1 MEIRH
6 TVHLDTTVILSNWI
20 LALQACVE
28 EISGDVVT
36 KKAGKLQPG
45 LVRRLEL
52 LIRLTERFAGIA
64 NSKSDSSGHEKAE
77 EEYEWQRLL
86 HERDQ

>member
-6 TVHLDTTVILSNWI
+6 TVHLDTGVILSNWI
-20 LALQACVE
+20 QALEACVE
-28 EISGDVVT
+28 EISGDAVT